1 MSVISSTAQA
11 SPALKSSSPPKIFL
25 SAGEASGEHYGTL
38 LISALRQLDPDCDF
52 FGLGG
57 RRMEALGFRPI
68 VRSEEVA
75 VMGITE
81 VVRHMPRIYREYRR
95 LRASIAREKPD
106 AAILIDFPDV
116 NLSLARHLHAQGVP
130 VIYFVSP
137 QLWAWKKH
145 RIRSVRRYIDR
156 MLVIFPFEERFYH
169 DNGVEAEFVGH
180 PLAELD
186 PPGVSR
192 EDFARQAGIDASRPW
207 VGILPGSRSKEI
219 RLNLP
224 EMVRAAALLPVAA
237 EFLLPLA
244 PTLTPPQRDHIRA
257 LLAELAA
264 AQASPPRI
272 TVVED
277 ARGVLGHARAS
288 IVASGTATVEAALI
302 GNPFIV
308 VYRISPLSYS
318 VVRRV
323 VDVPHVAMV
332 NLIAGKRIVPEL
344 IQGDFTAENVV
355 SHLVPLLENESARV
369 QMQTGLRKVAALLR
383 CDSSA
388 VGRVAQITMQLLR
401 GQEKLQERQS
411 PVP

>member
-1 MSVISSTAQA
+1 MASLEDLSSFGRPEGGATA
-11 SPALKSSSPPKIFL
+11 PKIFL
-25 SAGEASGEHYGTL
+25 SAGEASGEHYGVL
-38 LISALRQLDPDCDF
+38 LIAALRDLVPDADF

-57 RRMEALGFRPI
+57 RRMAELGFRPI
-68 VRSEEVA
+68 VRSEDVA

-81 VVRHMPRIYREYRR
+81 VVRHMPRIYGEYRR
-95 LRASIAREKPD
+95 LRASIAEEKPD

-116 NLSLARHLHAQGVP
+116 NLSLAKHLHAQGVP

-145 RIRSVRRYIDR
+145 RIHSVQRYVDR

-169 DNGVEAEFVGH
+169 DNGVAAEFVGH

-186 PPGVSR
+186 PPTVSR
-192 EDFARQAGIDASRPW
+192 GEFARQAGVDPSKPW
-207 VGILPGSRSKEI
+207 IGFLPGSRSKEI

-224 EMVRAAALLPVAA
+224 EMVRAAALLGVDA

-244 PTLTPPQRDHIRA
+244 PTLTAPQRERIRT
-257 LLAELAA
+257 LLAELIA
-264 AQASPPRI
+264 AQPSRPRI
-272 TVVED
+272 TLVED
-277 ARGVLGHARAS
+277 ARAVLHHARAS
-288 IVASGTATVEAALI
+288 VVASGTATVEAALL
-302 GNPFIV
+302 GNPLIV
-308 VYRISPLSYS
+308 VYRISPLSYA

-355 SHLVPLLENESARV
+355 SHLVPLLENEQARA
-369 QMQTGLRKVAALLR
+369 QMQAGLRKVADLLR
-383 CDSSA
+383 CDDSA
-388 VGRVAQITMQLLR
+388 VGRVARITVQLLR
-401 GQEKLQERQS
+401 GQDKLQERQS

>member
-1 MSVISSTAQA
+1 MTN
-11 SPALKSSSPPKIFL
+11 SSPRIFL

-38 LISALRQLDPDCDF
+38 LITALRALEPDAEF

-57 RRMEALGFRPI
+57 RRMEALGFRPV
-68 VRSEEVA
+68 VRSEDVA

-95 LRASIAREKPD
+95 LRAAIAAEKPD

-116 NLSLARHLHAQGVP
+116 NLSLARHLSRQGVP

-145 RIRSVRRYIDR
+145 RVRSVQRYVDR

-169 DNGVEAEFVGH
+169 DRGVDAEFVGH
-180 PLAELD
+180 PLAEMD
-186 PPGVSR
+186 PPTVTR
-192 EDFARQAGIDASRPW
+192 EEFARQSGLDASKTW
-207 VGILPGSRSKEI
+207 VGLLPGSRGKEI

-224 EMVRAAALLPVAA
+224 EMVRAAALLHFDA

-257 LLAELAA
+257 LLAELVA
-264 AQASPPRI
+264 AQSRPLRI
-272 TVVED
+272 TLVED
-277 ARGVLGHARAS
+277 ARAVLHHARAS
-288 IVASGTATVEAALI
+288 VVASGTATVEAALI

-308 VYRISPLSYS
+308 VYRISPLSYA
-318 VVRRV
+318 VAKRV

-344 IQGDFTAENVV
+344 IQGDFTAEEVV
-355 SHLVPLLENESARV
+355 SHLRALLENDQARA
-369 QMQTGLRKVAALLR
+369 QMQSCLRRVGDMLR
-383 CDSSA
+383 CDDSA
-388 VGRVAQITMQLLR
+388 IGRVAQVTMQLLR
-401 GQEKLQERQS
+401 HSSTLEERQS

>member
-1 MSVISSTAQA
+1 MTAA
-11 SPALKSSSPPKIFL
+11 PKIFL

-38 LISALRQLDPDCDF
+38 LIPALRALEPNAQF

-57 RRMEALGFRPI
+57 RRMEALGFRPV

-95 LRASIAREKPD
+95 LCASIAAEKPD

-116 NLSLARHLHAQGVP
+116 NLSLARHLKRQNVP

-137 QLWAWKKH
+137 QLWAWKKY
-145 RIRSVRRYIDR
+145 RIRSVQRYVDR
-156 MLVIFPFEERFYH
+156 MLTIFPFEERFYH

-180 PLAELD
+180 PLAELQL
-186 PPGVSR
+186 PLVSR
-192 EDFARQAGIDASRPW
+192 EELARQSGLDPFGIW
-207 VGILPGSRSKEI
+207 IGLLPGSRGKEI

-224 EMVRAAALLPVAA
+224 EMIRAAALLGGQYGRADAQPI

-244 PTLTPPQRDHIRA
+244 PTLTAPQRDHIRT
-257 LLAELAA
+257 LLAESIARETT
-264 AQASPPRI
+264 PPRI
-272 TVVED
+272 AVVDD
-277 ARGVLGHARAS
+277 ARAVLHHARAS
-288 IVASGTATVEAALI
+288 VVASGTATVEAALI

-308 VYRISPLSYS
+308 VYRISPLSYA
-318 VVRRV
+318 VAKRV

-344 IQGDFTAENVV
+344 IQGDFTPEAVV
-355 SHLVPLLENESARV
+355 SQLRPLLNSEEARTRMQANLRQVGEMLRGEQSAIE
-369 QMQTGLRKVAALLR
+369 
-383 CDSSA
+383 
-388 VGRVAQITMQLLR
+388 RVAQVTCQFLR
-401 GQEKLQERQS
+401 KTTTLEARQCQ
-411 PVP
+411 V

>member
-1 MSVISSTAQA
+1 MTA
-11 SPALKSSSPPKIFL
+11 PKIFL
-25 SAGEASGEHYGTL
+25 SAGEASGERYGTL
-38 LISALRQLDPDCDF
+38 LITALRELAPDADF

-57 RRMEALGFRPI
+57 RRMEALGFRPV
-68 VRSEEVA
+68 VRSEDVA

-95 LRASIAREKPD
+95 LRASIAEEKPD

-116 NLSLARHLHAQGVP
+116 NLSLAKHLHAQGVP

-145 RIRSVRRYIDR
+145 RIRSVQRYVDR

-186 PPGVSR
+186 PPETSR
-192 EDFARQAGIDASRPW
+192 EDFAGLAGVDASKPW
-207 VGILPGSRSKEI
+207 IGFLPGSRSKEI

-224 EMVRAAALLPVAA
+224 EMVRAAALLPVDA
-237 EFLLPLA
+237 EFLMPLA
-244 PTLTPPQRDHIRA
+244 ATLTPPQRDHIHA
-257 LLAELAA
+257 LVAELVAGE
-264 AQASPPRI
+264 ASPPRI
-272 TVVED
+272 TIVED
-277 ARGVLGHARAS
+277 ARAVLRHARAS
-288 IVASGTATVEAALI
+288 IVASGTATVEAALL
-302 GNPFIV
+302 GNPLIV
-308 VYRISPLSYS
+308 VYRISPLSYA

-355 SHLVPLLENESARV
+355 SHLVPLLENEQARA
-369 QMQTGLRKVAALLR
+369 QMQAGLRRVADLLR
-383 CDSSA
+383 CDDSA
-388 VGRVAQITMQLLR
+388 IGRVARITMQLLR
-401 GQEKLQERQS
+401 GQKIQERQS

>member
-1 MSVISSTAQA
+1 MWPAGYCVTA
-11 SPALKSSSPPKIFL
+11 PKIFL
-25 SAGEASGEHYGTL
+25 SAGEASGEHYGVL
-38 LISALRQLDPDCDF
+38 LIEGLRQLDPGCDF

-68 VRSEEVA
+68 VHSEDVA

-95 LRASIAREKPD
+95 LRVSIAREKPD

-116 NLSLARHLHAQGVP
+116 NLSLAKHLNALGVP

-145 RIRSVRRYIDR
+145 RIRSVQRYVDR

-186 PPGVSR
+186 LPAVSR
-192 EDFARQAGIDASRPW
+192 EGFALEACVDPAKRW
-207 VGILPGSRSKEI
+207 VGFLPGSRSKEI

-224 EMVRAAALLPVAA
+224 EMVRAAALLPMEA
-237 EFLLPLA
+237 EFLMPLA

-257 LLAELAA
+257 MLSDLIA
-264 AQASPPRI
+264 AQPAPPRI
-272 TVVED
+272 RLVED
-277 ARGVLGHARAS
+277 ARAVLHHARAS
-288 IVASGTATVEAALI
+288 IVASGTATVEAALL
-302 GNPFIV
+302 GNPFLV
-308 VYRISPLSYS
+308 VYRISPLSYA

-355 SHLVPLLENESARV
+355 SHLVPLLENELARA
-369 QMQTGLRKVAALLR
+369 QMQTGLRKVADLLR

-388 VGRVAQITMQLLR
+388 VGRVAQVTMQLLR
-401 GQEKLQERQS
+401 GQEKESKLQERQS
-411 PVP
+411 PVS